1 MYLFPSSI
9 RWIEHKTGANSQRSV
24 HQMNFRRLSAI
35 ARKEFLHVLRDW
47 RSLFL
52 AIAIPIIMI
61 SLYGYALTLDL
72 RNVQTVVW
80 DQSQTRESRELLSLY
95 TGSPY
100 FLIERYV
107 TGYREIASTLDSGKA
122 ILAIVIPGDFAET
135 VPSGKPAQIQVIA
148 DGSDANTSRLAMGY
162 ATSVGLL
169 YAANIGVKQMRLTG
183 KENRLMPVEAIQRAW
198 YNPDLRSQNVLI
210 PGIIA
215 LVMIVV
221 AAMLTSVTVARE
233 WETGTMEQLIST
245 PLRGPELIFGKVL
258 PYFVIGLT
266 DVAIAVAMGKWLFDV
281 PIVGNAGLLFA
292 LSALFLTGALFFGMT
307 LSIVLKSQVLA
318 NQLAIVIGFMPTLI
332 LSGFVFAIENMP
344 TPIQFL
350 TYIVPARY
358 FIAILRGIYLKGIG
372 LEILWADVLLL
383 GLYSIVMIAAANR
396 KFKFKLE

>member
-1 MYLFPSSI
+1 MNP
-9 RWIEHKTGANSQRSV
+9 QRLAAV
-24 HQMNFRRLSAI
+24 
-35 ARKEFLHVLRDW
+35 ARKEFIHVMRDW

-61 SLYGYALTLDL
+61 LLYGYALTLDL
-72 RNVQTVVW
+72 RKVPTVVW
-80 DQSQTRESRELLSLY
+80 DQSRSPESRELLSLFQ
-95 TGSPY
+95 GSPY
-100 FLIERYV
+100 FSITRYLD
-107 TGYREIASTLDSGKA
+107 TYRDLETALEKGSAMIGL
-122 ILAIVIPGDFAET
+122 VVPGDFSEKMNA
-135 VPSGKPAQIQVIA
+135 GKPVSIQVIG

-162 ATSVGLL
+162 AAGVGMIYSTQVGLDR
-169 YAANIGVKQMRLTG
+169 MRFEG
-183 KENRLMPVEAIQRAW
+183 KGDPVVPVELVQRSW
-198 YNPDLRSQNVLI
+198 YNPDLRSQTVLI

-245 PLRGPELIFGKVL
+245 PLRGPELIFGKVV
-258 PYFVIGLT
+258 PYFVIGIS
-266 DVAIAVAMGKWLFDV
+266 DVAIAVAMGKWIFNV
-281 PIVGNAGLLFA
+281 PVVGNAGLLFA
-292 LSALFLTGALFFGMT
+292 MSALFLSGALFFGMT

-318 NQLAIVIGFMPTLI
+318 NQLAIVAGFLPTLI

-344 TPIQFL
+344 QPIQYL

-372 LEILWADVLLL
+372 LEILWLDALLL
-383 GLYSIVMIAAANR
+383 GIYSLIMITLANR